1 MLKRAHVWPLPR
13 SDVITFDVVASDV
26 VLVCVVETTL
36 KTLKVW
42 PIIGVAHPVTRPSA
56 LTSLVVRR
64 LSHSKSPR

>member
-36 KTLKVW
+36 KTLT
-42 PIIGVAHPVTRPSA
+42 GVANNWRRPPRNAPLSPHVFGR
-56 LTSLVVRR
+56 TSSVPL
-64 LSHSKSPR
+64 